1 MSGSPGCPAFWF
13 ARATLPSDIFGV
25 HDVELA
31 ENARRRRFLLR
42 RRDPEFL
49 EVFSSL
55 RVCAAPVGDG
65 VVGGDGA
72 AVAVVEPVVS
82 DVGAAGV
89 GVRRSRRV
97 LGIDAEYDEILRSS
111 RRQRLS

>member
-1 MSGSPGCPAFWF
+1 M
-13 ARATLPSDIFGV
+13 

-42 RRDPEFL
+42 RCDPEFL

-55 RVCAAPVGDG
+55 RVA
-65 VVGGDGA
+65 VGGEGVF
-72 AVAVVEPVVS
+72 VADAEPV
-82 DVGAAGV
+82 DAGVGAAPV

-97 LGIDAEYDEILRSS
+97 AGLGAEYDEVLRGP